1 MAHKIYRSNFWESRI
16 RVIRDRGINPLTAID
31 IGSHFGQWY
40 KEFTE
45 IFPNCKTLSVDAN
58 PELEGIMR
66 EANPNFIL
74 ALMGAEMKDE
84 TEFYISS
91 ANSLDPGSSI
101 YKEATKWGL
110 LSRPA
115 KMPMITLDSLDSKFD
130 WIKIDVQGA
139 ELDVLKGG
147 SKTLEK
153 ATIVELELSFMR
165 FNQGAPLA
173 AEVISWMSNQGYE
186 MLDIT
191 EHMYIEEEGDGLHK
205 AIQFNALFINGAY
218 SHLLE
223 IKG

>member
-1 MAHKIYRSNFWESRI
+1 MGHRIHGSNFWESRVRTI
-16 RVIRDRGINPLTAID
+16 KARGINPLTAID
-31 IGSHFGQWY
+31 IGSYFGEWY

-58 PELEGIMR
+58 PELEGKMR
-66 EANPNFIL
+66 EANPNYML

-91 ANSLDPGSSI
+91 ANPFDPGSSI
-101 YKEATKWGL
+101 YKESTKWGL

-115 KMPMITLDSLDSKFD
+115 KMPMIALDSLNTKFD
-130 WIKIDVQGA
+130 WIKVDVQGA
-139 ELDVLKGG
+139 ELEVLKGG
-147 SKTLEK
+147 KKTLEK
-153 ATIVELELSFMR
+153 AMIVELELSFMR

-173 AEVISWMSNQGYE
+173 AEVISWMRDNEYE

-191 EHMYIEEEGDGLHK
+191 EHMYIEEDEDGIRK
-205 AIQFNALFINGAY
+205 AVQFNALFINRSY

-223 IKG
+223 VKG